1 MVNVAAKLGDMLIPT
16 IYRNDS
22 SITVALTVGIEVAAI
37 IEFTS
42 CDEEKAK

>member
-16 IYRNDS
+16 IYRNDG
-22 SITVALTVGIEVAAI
+22 SITLALTVGTEVAAI

-42 CDEEKAK
+42 CDEEKTK